1 MAKKK
6 QLIVDA
12 TTGELSRLQA
22 KDLPL
27 IGIDGLN
34 DGDPIAPFGT
44 LTSDIIEY
52 CLYDTDDNYLASGE
66 LEYPLPNSLDIGSHV
81 RNLGFERGTYK
92 VVYNFLRK
100 IGGSNKTILTKK
112 SDKTIF
118 VGQFM
123 VETDGRI
130 LASHSPTPDINIP
143 LLDENGKEI
152 ELLVQED
159 KYFIQEISPT
169 RTEIRLRPNPAI
181 NDLDYFEQFRLLGF
195 TCLSYSDVSGE
206 SNITFSGDGKTAT
219 INSGN
224 ISLNDAMEGGTLK
237 IREAFIV
244 DYEETPEKIE
254 RYTPV
259 VDNVTSAPFKSLVTN
274 GHFADE
280 KNISEL
286 GVQSN
291 NQEIV
296 EYPNPGASRYVLKT
310 TGGSSDDDNRY
321 QLLLNG
327 IPGESYIMSC
337 WVYWDQDW
345 SELRNQIFSG
355 KVEVGG
361 TEQSFSDSQFISER
375 KNVGMTEWVRVYQT
389 ITLPVDGNGS
399 FKLNLGLTLQMF
411 KWKQEVP

>member
-100 IGGSNKTILTKK
+100 IGGSNKTILAKK

-244 DYEETPEKIE
+244 DCEETP
-254 RYTPV
+254 
-259 VDNVTSAPFKSLVTN
+259 
-274 GHFADE
+274 
-280 KNISEL
+280 
-286 GVQSN
+286 
-291 NQEIV
+291 
-296 EYPNPGASRYVLKT
+296 
-310 TGGSSDDDNRY
+310 
-321 QLLLNG
+321 
-327 IPGESYIMSC
+327 
-337 WVYWDQDW
+337 
-345 SELRNQIFSG
+345 
-355 KVEVGG
+355 
-361 TEQSFSDSQFISER
+361 
-375 KNVGMTEWVRVYQT
+375 
-389 ITLPVDGNGS
+389 
-399 FKLNLGLTLQMF
+399 
-411 KWKQEVP
+411 